1 MHRVLLVNMLT
12 VLSHQWA
19 IVSRDMTNLNMKQQL
34 SYIIFIYLVFIFIY
48 YENRTQAYTQDS

>member
-1 MHRVLLVNMLT
+1 
-12 VLSHQWA
+12 
-19 IVSRDMTNLNMKQQL
+19 MTNLNMKQQL

>member
-19 IVSRDMTNLNMKQQL
+19 IVSRDMTKLNMKQL

>member
-1 MHRVLLVNMLT
+1 MHRVLLVNVLT

-19 IVSRDMTNLNMKQQL
+19 IVSRDMTNLNMKQL